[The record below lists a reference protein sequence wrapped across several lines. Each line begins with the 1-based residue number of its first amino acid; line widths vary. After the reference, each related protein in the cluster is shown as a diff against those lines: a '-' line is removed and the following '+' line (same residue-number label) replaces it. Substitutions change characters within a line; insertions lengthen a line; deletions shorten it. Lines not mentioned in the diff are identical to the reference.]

1 MNTRSLPCLAFAALM
16 TLAVQPVGAD
26 EIDKEVERMA
36 IERAFAT
43 QWSQATVDALRA
55 RGDAES
61 LALALLLAATAE
73 TVGLADSACTDDE
86 ALVEDL
92 ATRLEFE
99 RALVLET
106 LETLPA
112 DLRTLLVLQLGAGAD
127 AEERL
132 ALGARLV
139 TSAPEDAA
147 GWLVQLAA
155 MRQLTAPPEEVDALI
170 AAMAASVRGTS
181 PLSHGYARRVMTALE
196 SVPPPATEAPA
207 SWADILGPQAVA
219 REGGIPLH
227 EPMALEDYRTM
238 LAIGQAFALPL
249 NPYQPLVEPCD
260 EAIGT
265 ASPRARHCEHIGR
278 QLAATGAIIFDSSL
292 GLAIWHRQVEGTP
305 AEAQAVRAKR
315 EHHWIRENGSALQA
329 ELHYS
334 PEGLRELA
342 ALIRASEGD
351 ELELFRDLMRKR
363 GIPLTPPS
371 AWMPVNPYALQA
383 RR

>member
-1 MNTRSLPCLAFAALM
+1 MNPRSLPCLAFAALM
-16 TLAVQPVGAD
+16 TLALSPVGAD
-26 EIDKEVERMA
+26 QIDEEVERVA
-36 IERAFAT
+36 IERAFAA
-43 QWSQATVDALRA
+43 QWSQAAVDALRA

-61 LALALLLAATAE
+61 LALALLLAAPPE
-73 TVGLADSACTDDE
+73 TVGLAESVCTDDE

-92 ATRLEFE
+92 ATRLEAE
-99 RALVLET
+99 RALVLAS
-106 LETLPA
+106 LETLPV

-127 AEERL
+127 AEERM

-139 TSAPEDAA
+139 TPAPEDAA

-170 AAMAASVRGTS
+170 AAMPASVRGTS
-181 PLSHGYARRVMTALE
+181 PLFHGYARRVMTALE

-227 EPMALEDYRTM
+227 EPMALDDYRTM

-249 NPYQPLVEPCD
+249 NPYQPLVEACD

-278 QLAATGAIIFDSSL
+278 QLSATSAIIFDSSL

-305 AEAQAVRAKR
+305 AEAEAVRAKR

-334 PEGLRELA
+334 PEGLRQLA
-342 ALIRASEGD
+342 SLIRASEGD

-363 GIPLTPPS
+363 GIPLTPPRE
-371 AWMPVNPYALQA
+371 WMPANPAVLQA